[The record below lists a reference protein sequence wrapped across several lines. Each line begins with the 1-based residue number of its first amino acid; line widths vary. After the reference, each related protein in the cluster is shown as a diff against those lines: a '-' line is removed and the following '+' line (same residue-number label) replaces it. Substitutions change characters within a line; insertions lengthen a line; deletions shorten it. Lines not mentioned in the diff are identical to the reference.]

1 MDAVKL
7 LPRNLDAEE
16 AVLASLLVDGSLV
29 EHLALERADFY
40 YEQNQQL
47 YGACLALKG
56 RGVSVNQITVAQEL
70 ARCSNLEAVGGASY
84 LSHLISIC
92 STPYD
97 IGFYAEIVHNLSV
110 SRQLISAASQIA
122 AWGYDMT
129 PDSAGTIEKAD
140 TLLLNLRKKCAQTF
154 VITPEDRI
162 KSLNERYE
170 TLMKSESG
178 NALPTGLQDLDD
190 RIGGGFYPGDLVI
203 VGARP
208 GMGKT
213 TFLEWVSHQVV
224 ESKQVLFCSGEM
236 DVNSMS
242 DREIA
247 GNLGV
252 PVNRIRCGS
261 YDIDLYPKIIGQG
274 LEEIRRKRL
283 YFFEASRSNPFN
295 TTNIYQA
302 ALQTQLR
309 YGLDMIVVDYLGLLS
324 DRFGTNQNERLGYI
338 TRALKEMAR
347 DMRVPMLV
355 AHQLNRGLEARD
367 EKRPQLHDLRDSGN
381 IEQDADVVLLLYRD
395 SYYNKKQTGVTEI
408 IVAKQRQGE
417 SNKKARVYFD
427 NVHRV
432 YRALAEDEERG

>member
-1 MDAVKL
+1 MDTIKL
-7 LPRNLDAEE
+7 LPHNLDAEE
-16 AVLASLLVDGSLV
+16 AVLASLLVDGDLISRLT
-29 EHLALERADFY
+29 LEPADFHSENY
-40 YEQNQQL
+40 RSVYA
-47 YGACLALKG
+47 ACVALKDK
-56 RGVSVNQITVAQEL
+56 GVSVNQITVAQEMAQAGSL
-70 ARCSNLEAVGGASY
+70 DIAGGVSH
-84 LSHLISIC
+84 LSHLVSVC
-92 STPYD
+92 SSPLDCAY
-97 IGFYAEIVHNLSV
+97 YAEIVHNLSV
-110 SRQLISAASQIA
+110 SRQLIAAADRIA
-122 AWGYDMT
+122 AMGYEMTSDM
-129 PDSAGTIEKAD
+129 AGTIEKAD
-140 TLLLNLRKKCAQTF
+140 TLILNLRKKCGRGL
-154 VITPEDRI
+154 VITPEERV

-170 TLMKSESG
+170 TLMQSEPG
-178 NALPTGLQDLDD
+178 AALPTGIRDFDD

-213 TFLEWVSHQVV
+213 TFLEWVSHQLVG
-224 ESKQVLFCSGEM
+224 SSRVLFCSGEM

-247 GNLGV
+247 GVLGV
-252 PVNRIRCGS
+252 SVNKIRRGS
-261 YDIDLYPKIIGQG
+261 YDNNLYANITGQG
-274 LEEIRRKRL
+274 LEAVRDKKL

-338 TRALKEMAR
+338 TRVLKEMAR
-347 DMRVPMLV
+347 DFHVPMLV

-367 EKRPQLHDLRDSGN
+367 EKRPQLHDLRDSGC

-395 SYYNKKQTGVTEI
+395 SYYDKQQTGVTEI

-432 YRALAEDEERG
+432 YRALAEEEVAK